1 VSRRIWTFSPPTRC
15 VIGTVGLPGERT
27 FYLQVS
33 DETAI
38 VSLRIEKQQ
47 ADLLASRI
55 LEILAEVGL
64 PTSTSTASDAD
75 AGPLTTP
82 VEEDFSVG
90 AIGLAWDPQSQSV
103 IIEAHDEQ
111 AAEAA
116 ELGDDDDEAGDTVR
130 VFLSVDQAAAFC
142 ARTKSVVAAGRP
154 PCPLCGLV
162 LEPTGHICPRANGY
176 RRR

>member
-1 VSRRIWTFSPPTRC
+1 MSRRIWNFSPPRRC
-15 VIGTVGLPGERT
+15 VVGTVGLPGERT

-33 DETAI
+33 DDTTI

-55 LEILAEVGL
+55 LEILAEVGADGGG
-64 PTSTSTASDAD
+64 SSIDAD
-75 AGPLTTP
+75 AGPLVTP

-90 AIGLAWDPQSQSV
+90 AIGLAWDPQTQSV
-103 IIEAHDEQ
+103 VIEAHDEQ

-116 ELGDDDDEAGDTVR
+116 ELGDDDDDAGDTVR
-130 VFLSVDQAAAFC
+130 IFLPVDEAVRFC
-142 ARTKSVVAAGRP
+142 ARTRSVVAAGRP

-162 LEPTGHICPRANGY
+162 LEPSGHICPRANGY